1 MTTIPLTVKDAGA
14 RLRDG
19 ELSSV
24 DLTRAVL
31 ARADRLDGRLGTY
44 LARFDERALAAAA
57 AADAELAAGIDR
69 GPLHGVPVAV
79 KDILAAREG
88 PTTAQS
94 LVLDPAWGAGRDAP
108 VVARLRAAG
117 AVITG
122 KTTTAEFACGMPDPT
137 KPFPIPRNPWDLR
150 TYPGGSSSGTGS
162 GVAAGLF
169 LAGVGTDTGGSIRMP
184 SAYCGISGLKATFG
198 RVPKSGCTPLG
209 YSLDHVG
216 PMARSAWDCAA
227 MLLAMAGRHP
237 SDPDSAAVPVPDY
250 VAALGGDGSLAGLRV
265 GVDREH
271 HFPPGVDPELAPRF
285 EAALAELEALGATLV
300 DVSLPYWQEMNT
312 ATMLILAAEGA
323 AYHRQDLLARW
334 DDYFL
339 ASRALLA
346 RGVSV
351 SGADVVQAHRVRR
364 VAQRSLEALFAT
376 VDVVVG
382 PTAAGG
388 AIAYD
393 EHDRLVAIDQLIK
406 GLFTPYWNAAGCP
419 ALVVPMGFT
428 QGGLPLSLQL
438 AGRPFEEALLFRM
451 GDAYQRVTDWH
462 LRVPPVAAEAPG
474 PALPQRGE
482 GDLVRR

>member
-1 MTTIPLTVKDAGA
+1 MAAIPLTVQDAAA
-14 RLRDG
+14 RLRSG

-24 DLTRAVL
+24 ELTRAVL

-57 AADAELAAGIDR
+57 AADAELAAGLDR

-108 VVARLRAAG
+108 VVARLRSAG

-150 TYPGGSSSGTGS
+150 AYPGGSSSGTGS

-184 SAYCGISGLKATFG
+184 AAYCGISGLKATFG
-198 RVPKSGCTPLG
+198 RVPKSGCAPLG
-209 YSLDHVG
+209 YSLDHIG
-216 PMARSAWDCAA
+216 PLARSAWDCAA
-227 MLLAMAGRHP
+227 MLRAMAGHHP
-237 SDPDSAAVPVPDY
+237 SDPDSAAAPVPDY
-250 VAALGGDGSLAGLRV
+250 VGALSANGGLAGLRV

-271 HFPPGVDPELAPRF
+271 HFPPDADPRLRPCF
-285 EAALAELEALGATLV
+285 DAALAELERLGARLV
-300 DVSLPYWQEMNT
+300 DVSLPYWEELNT

-323 AYHRQDLLARW
+323 AYHRTDLNERW

-346 RGVSV
+346 RGAAA

-364 VAQRSLEALFAT
+364 VAQRALGELFST

-382 PTAAGG
+382 PAAAGG

-393 EHDRLVAIDQLIK
+393 EGDRLVALDQLVRGI
-406 GLFTPYWNAAGCP
+406 FTPYWNATGSP
-419 ALVVPMGFT
+419 ALVVPMGFSEA
-428 QGGLPLSLQL
+428 GLPLSLQV
-438 AGRPFEEALLFRM
+438 AGRPFEEALLFGV
-451 GDAYQRVTDWH
+451 GDAYQRTTDWH
-462 LRVPPVAAEAPG
+462 LRVPPVVVELEAV
-474 PALPQRGE
+474 A
-482 GDLVRR
+482 

>member
-1 MTTIPLTVKDAGA
+1 VAAIPLTVKDAAA
-14 RLRDG
+14 RLRAG

-24 DLTRAVL
+24 ELTRAVL

-94 LVLDPAWGAGRDAP
+94 LVLDRAWGAGRDAP
-108 VVARLRAAG
+108 VVARLRGAG

-122 KTTTAEFACGMPDPT
+122 KTTTAEFACGLPDPT

-150 TYPGGSSSGTGS
+150 AYPGGSSSGTGS

-184 SAYCGISGLKATFG
+184 AAYCGISGLKATFG
-198 RVPKSGCTPLG
+198 RVPKSGCAPLG

-216 PMARSAWDCAA
+216 PLARSAWDCAA
-227 MLLAMAGRHP
+227 MLQVMAGHHP
-237 SDPDSAAVPVPDY
+237 SDPDSAAAPVPDY
-250 VAALGGDGSLAGLRV
+250 LGALEGAGSLAGVRV

-271 HFPPGVDPELAPRF
+271 HFPADADPELGPCF
-285 EAALAELEALGATLV
+285 DAAIGELERLGATLV
-300 DVSLPYWQEMNT
+300 DVSLPCWAELST

-323 AYHRQDLLARW
+323 AYHRQDLRPRW
-334 DDYFL
+334 DEYFL

-346 RGVSV
+346 RGAVL

-364 VAQRSLEALFAT
+364 AVQRSLGELFAT

-382 PTAAGG
+382 PTASGG
-388 AIAYD
+388 AITYD
-393 EHDRLVAIDQLIK
+393 EEDRLVGIDQLIR
-406 GLFTPYWNAAGCP
+406 GIFTPYWNAAGNP

-428 QGGLPLSLQL
+428 QARLPLSLQI
-438 AGRPFEEALLFRM
+438 AGRPFEEAGLFRV
-451 GDAYQRVTDWH
+451 GEALQRVTDWH
-462 LRVPPVAAEAPG
+462 LRVPPLVAEVEVAA
-474 PALPQRGE
+474 
-482 GDLVRR
+482 